1 MMNRVTILWTTEE
14 KEVAMKVVLPYVFHG
29 KATGWWDEISLIIWG
44 PSVRLVATDPDV
56 ASMVRDVLDSNI
68 RVVACKL
75 CTDKY
80 DVTDFYIEMGI
91 ETEYVGAEL
100 TATIKSGEKVLTF

>member
-1 MMNRVTILWTTEE
+1 MNKVTILWTTEE

-29 KATGWWDEISLIIWG
+29 MATGWWEEISLIIWG
-44 PSVRLVATDPDV
+44 PSVRLVATDPEV
-56 ASMVRDVLDSNI
+56 AAMVRDILDSPI

-80 DVTDFYIEMGI
+80 EVTDFYHKMGI
-91 ETEYVGAEL
+91 ETEYVGAGL
-100 TATIKSGEKVLTF
+100 SSAIKSDEKVLTF